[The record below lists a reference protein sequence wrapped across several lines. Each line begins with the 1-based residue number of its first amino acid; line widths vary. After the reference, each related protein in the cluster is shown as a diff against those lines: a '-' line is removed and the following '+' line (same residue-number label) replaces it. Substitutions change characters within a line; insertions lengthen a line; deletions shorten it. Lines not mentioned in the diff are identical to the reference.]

1 MASPRKA
8 FPLRISQDVFD
19 ELKSWADQEMRSIN
33 GQIEYLLKDAVR
45 KRRNQAKRDDVQTDD
60 EEDQD

>member
-1 MASPRKA
+1 MANQRKS
-8 FPLRISQDVFD
+8 FPLRISQEVFD

-45 KRRNQAKRDDVQTDD
+45 KRRNQVKRDEKDAD
-60 EEDQD
+60 EQGDS